1 MAGTFSYNKF
11 EKLKSRKQIELLF
24 AKGKSISSFP
34 VKVFYLPVE
43 HTPVH
48 PVQVGVGVSARNF
61 KKAVDRNTIK
71 RRMREAY
78 RLHKLPL
85 HEHLI
90 TNQKSV
96 AVFILWIDKQLPTAA
111 ALQDLMPT
119 VLDNLIKQLGCK

>member
-24 AKGKSISSFP
+24 AQGKSISSFP
-34 VKVFYLPVE
+34 VKVFYLPVDNS
-43 HTPVH
+43 PLH

-71 RRMREAY
+71 RRLREAY

-85 HEHLI
+85 HEHLMAQ
-90 TNQKSV
+90 QKSV
-96 AVFILWIDKQLPTAA
+96 AVFILWIDKQLPTTE
-111 ALQDLMPT
+111 ALQDLMPA
-119 VLDNLIKQLGCK
+119 VVEKLIKQLG

>member
-24 AKGKSISSFP
+24 AQGKSISSFP

-43 HTPVH
+43 HTPEH

-90 TNQKSV
+90 AKQKSV
-96 AVFILWIDKQLPTAA
+96 AVFILWIDKQLPTTA
-111 ALQDLMPT
+111 ALQELMPA
-119 VLDNLIKQLGCK
+119 VIEKLIKQLG

>member
-24 AKGKSISSFP
+24 AQGKSISSFP
-34 VKVFYLPVE
+34 VKVYYLPVE
-43 HTPVH
+43 HTPEH

-90 TNQKSV
+90 AQQKSV
-96 AVFILWIDKQLPTAA
+96 AVCILWIDKQLPTTA

-119 VLDNLIKQLGCK
+119 VIEKLIKQLG

>member
-1 MAGTFSYNKF
+1 MAATFSYNKF

-24 AKGKSISSFP
+24 AKGKSISAFP

-43 HTPVH
+43 NTPMH

-85 HEHLI
+85 HEHLVAQ
-90 TNQKSV
+90 QKSV
-96 AVFILWIDKQLPTAA
+96 AVFILWIDKQMPTTA
-111 ALQDLMPT
+111 ALQDLMPA
-119 VLDNLIKQLGCK
+119 VIEKLIKQLG

>member
-24 AKGKSISSFP
+24 AKGKSISAFP

-43 HTPVH
+43 HTPEH

-85 HEHLI
+85 HEQLVAQ
-90 TNQKSV
+90 QKSV
-96 AVFILWIDKQLPTAA
+96 AVFILWIDKQIPTTA

-119 VLDNLIKQLGCK
+119 VIEKLIKQLG

>member
-1 MAGTFSYNKF
+1 MAATFSYNKF

-24 AKGKSISSFP
+24 AKGKSIASFP

-85 HEHLI
+85 HEHLVAQ
-90 TNQKSV
+90 QKSV
-96 AVFILWIDKQLPTAA
+96 VVFILWIDKQMPTTA

-119 VLDNLIKQLGCK
+119 VIEKLIKQLG

>member
-24 AKGKSISSFP
+24 AKGKSISAFP

-43 HTPVH
+43 NTPMH

-85 HEHLI
+85 HEHLVAQ
-90 TNQKSV
+90 QKSV
-96 AVFILWIDKQLPTAA
+96 AVFILWIDKQMPTTA
-111 ALQDLMPT
+111 ALQDLMPA
-119 VLDNLIKQLGCK
+119 VIEKLIKQLG

>member
-1 MAGTFSYNKF
+1 MVGTFSYNKF

-24 AKGKSISSFP
+24 AQGKSISSFP

-43 HTPVH
+43 HTPEH

-90 TNQKSV
+90 AKQKSV

-111 ALQDLMPT
+111 ALQDLMPG
-119 VLDNLIKQLGCK
+119 VLEKLIKQLG

>member
-24 AKGKSISSFP
+24 AKGKSISAFP
-34 VKVFYLPVE
+34 VKVFYLPVD

-85 HEHLI
+85 HEHLVAQ
-90 TNQKSV
+90 QKSV
-96 AVFILWIDKQLPTAA
+96 AVFILWIDKQMPTTL

-119 VLDNLIKQLGCK
+119 VIEKLIKQLG

>member
-24 AKGKSISSFP
+24 AQGKSISSFP

-43 HTPVH
+43 HTPEH

-85 HEHLI
+85 HEHLVAA
-90 TNQKSV
+90 QKSV
-96 AVFILWIDKQLPTAA
+96 AVFILWIDKQLPTSA

-119 VLDNLIKQLGCK
+119 VIEKLIKQLG

>member
-24 AKGKSISSFP
+24 AQGKSISSFP
-34 VKVFYLPVE
+34 VKVFYLPVDNS
-43 HTPVH
+43 PLH

-71 RRMREAY
+71 RRLREAY

-85 HEHLI
+85 HEHLMAQ
-90 TNQKSV
+90 QKSV
-96 AVFILWIDKQLPTAA
+96 AVFILWIDKQLPPTE
-111 ALQDLMPT
+111 ALQDLMPA
-119 VLDNLIKQLGCK
+119 VVEKLIKQLG

>member
-1 MAGTFSYNKF
+1 MAATFSYNKF

-24 AKGKSISSFP
+24 AKGKTIAAFP
-34 VKVFYLPVE
+34 VKVFYLTVE

-85 HEHLI
+85 HEHLVAQ
-90 TNQKSV
+90 QKSV
-96 AVFILWIDKQLPTAA
+96 VVFILWIDKQMPTTA

-119 VLDNLIKQLGCK
+119 VIEKLIKQLG

>member
-71 RRMREAY
+71 RHMREAY

-96 AVFILWIDKQLPTAA
+96 AVFILWIDKQLPTTA

-119 VLDNLIKQLGCK
+119 VIEKLIKQLG

>member
-24 AKGKSISSFP
+24 AKGKSIAVFP
-34 VKVFYLPVE
+34 VKVFFLPVE

-85 HEHLI
+85 HEHLVAQ
-90 TNQKSV
+90 QKSV
-96 AVFILWIDKQLPTAA
+96 AVFILWIDKQMPTTA
-111 ALQDLMPT
+111 ALQELMPA
-119 VLDNLIKQLGCK
+119 VIEKLIKQLG

>member
-24 AKGKSISSFP
+24 AKGKSISAFP
-34 VKVFYLPVE
+34 VKVFYLPVD
-43 HTPVH
+43 HTPMH

-85 HEHLI
+85 HEHLVAQ
-90 TNQKSV
+90 QKSV
-96 AVFILWIDKQLPTAA
+96 AVFILWIDKQMPASA
-111 ALQDLMPT
+111 VLQDLMPA
-119 VLDNLIKQLGCK
+119 VIEKIIKQLG

>member
-1 MAGTFSYNKF
+1 MTGTFSYNKF

-24 AKGKSISSFP
+24 AKGKSISAFP
-34 VKVFYLPVE
+34 VKVFYLPVD

-85 HEHLI
+85 HEHLVAQ
-90 TNQKSV
+90 QKSV
-96 AVFILWIDKQLPTAA
+96 AVFILWIDKQMPTTA
-111 ALQDLMPT
+111 ALQDLMPA
-119 VLDNLIKQLGCK
+119 VIEKLIKQLG

>member
-24 AKGKSISSFP
+24 AQGKSISSFP

-43 HTPVH
+43 HTPEH

-85 HEHLI
+85 HEYLK
-90 TNQKSV
+90 TEQKSV
-96 AVFILWIDKQLPTAA
+96 AVFILWIDKQLPTTA
-111 ALQDLMPT
+111 ALNDLMPT
-119 VLDNLIKQLGCK
+119 VVEKLIKQLG

>member
-24 AKGKSISSFP
+24 AQGKSISSFP
-34 VKVFYLPVE
+34 VKVFYLPVDNS
-43 HTPVH
+43 PLH

-85 HEHLI
+85 HEHLMAQ
-90 TNQKSV
+90 QKSV
-96 AVFILWIDKQLPTAA
+96 AVFILWIDKQLPTTE
-111 ALQDLMPT
+111 ALQDLMPA
-119 VLDNLIKQLGCK
+119 VVEKLIKQLG

>member
-24 AKGKSISSFP
+24 AQGKSISSFP
-34 VKVFYLPVE
+34 VKVFYIPVE
-43 HTPVH
+43 YTPEH

-85 HEHLI
+85 HEHLMVA
-90 TNQKSV
+90 QKSV
-96 AVFILWIDKQLPTAA
+96 AVFILWIDKQLPTTE
-111 ALQDLMPT
+111 ALQDLMPA
-119 VLDNLIKQLGCK
+119 VLEKLIKQLE

>member
-85 HEHLI
+85 HEHLVAQ
-90 TNQKSV
+90 QKSV
-96 AVFILWIDKQLPTAA
+96 AVFILWIDKQMPTTA

-119 VLDNLIKQLGCK
+119 VIEKLIKQLG

>member
-24 AKGKSISSFP
+24 AQGKSISSFP

-96 AVFILWIDKQLPTAA
+96 AVFILWIDKQLPTTA
-111 ALQDLMPT
+111 ALEDLMPG
-119 VLDNLIKQLGCK
+119 VLEKLIKQLG

>member
-24 AKGKSISSFP
+24 AKGKSISAFP
-34 VKVFYLPVE
+34 VKVFYLPVD

-61 KKAVDRNTIK
+61 KKAVDLNTIK

-78 RLHKLPL
+78 RLHKLPI
-85 HEHLI
+85 HEHLVAQ
-90 TNQKSV
+90 QKSV
-96 AVFILWIDKQLPTAA
+96 AVFILWIDKQMPTTA
-111 ALQDLMPT
+111 ALQDLMPA
-119 VLDNLIKQLGCK
+119 VIEKLIKQLG

>member
-1 MAGTFSYNKF
+1 MSATFSYNKF

-24 AKGKSISSFP
+24 AKGKSISAFP
-34 VKVFYLPVE
+34 VKVFYLPID

-71 RRMREAY
+71 RRLREAY

-85 HEHLI
+85 HQHLL
-90 TNQKSV
+90 TEQKSV
-96 AVFILWIDKQLPTAA
+96 AVFILWIDKQIPTSA

-119 VLDNLIKQLGCK
+119 VIEKLIKQLG

>member
-24 AKGKSISSFP
+24 AQGKSISSFP

-43 HTPVH
+43 HTPLH
-48 PVQVGVGVSARNF
+48 PIQVGVGVSARNF

-85 HEHLI
+85 HAHLMAE
-90 TNQKSV
+90 QKSV
-96 AVFILWIDKQLPTAA
+96 AVFILWIDKQLPTTA
-111 ALQDLMPT
+111 ALQDLMPA
-119 VLDNLIKQLGCK
+119 VVEKLIKQLG

>member
-24 AKGKSISSFP
+24 AKGKSISAFP
-34 VKVFYLPVE
+34 VKVFYLHVD

-85 HEHLI
+85 HEHLVAQ
-90 TNQKSV
+90 QKSV
-96 AVFILWIDKQLPTAA
+96 AVFILWIDKQMPTTA
-111 ALQDLMPT
+111 ALQELMPA
-119 VLDNLIKQLGCK
+119 VIEKLIKQLG

>member
-24 AKGKSISSFP
+24 AKGKSIASFP

-85 HEHLI
+85 HEHLVAQ
-90 TNQKSV
+90 QKTV
-96 AVFILWIDKQLPTAA
+96 VVFILWIDKQMPTTAA
-111 ALQDLMPT
+111 LKDLMPT
-119 VLDNLIKQLGCK
+119 VIEKLIKQLA

>member
-1 MAGTFSYNKF
+1 MTGTFSYNKF

-24 AKGKSISSFP
+24 AKGKSISAFP

-43 HTPVH
+43 NTPMH
-48 PVQVGVGVSARNF
+48 PVKVGVGVSARNF

-85 HEHLI
+85 HEHLVAQ
-90 TNQKSV
+90 QKSV
-96 AVFILWIDKQLPTAA
+96 AVFILWIDKQMPTTA
-111 ALQDLMPT
+111 ALQDLMPA
-119 VLDNLIKQLGCK
+119 VIEKLIKQLG

>member
-24 AKGKSISSFP
+24 AQGKSISSFP
-34 VKVFYLPVE
+34 VKVFYLQVE
-43 HTPVH
+43 HTPEH

-85 HEHLI
+85 HEYLMAE
-90 TNQKSV
+90 QKSV
-96 AVFILWIDKQLPTAA
+96 TVFILWIDKQLPTTS
-111 ALQDLMPT
+111 ALQDLMPV
-119 VLDNLIKQLGCK
+119 VLEKLIKQLG

>member
-1 MAGTFSYNKF
+1 MAGTFSFNKF

-24 AKGKSISSFP
+24 AQGKSISSFP

-43 HTPVH
+43 HTPEH

-90 TNQKSV
+90 AKQKSV
-96 AVFILWIDKQLPTAA
+96 AVFILWIDKQLPTTA
-111 ALQDLMPT
+111 ALQDLMPG
-119 VLDNLIKQLGCK
+119 VLEKLIKQLG

>member
-24 AKGKSISSFP
+24 AKGKSISAFP
-34 VKVFYLPVE
+34 AKVFYLPVD

-85 HEHLI
+85 HEHLVAQ
-90 TNQKSV
+90 QKSV
-96 AVFILWIDKQLPTAA
+96 AVFILWIDKQMPTTA
-111 ALQDLMPT
+111 ALQELMPA
-119 VLDNLIKQLGCK
+119 VIEKLIKQLG

>member
-24 AKGKSISSFP
+24 AKGKSISAFP
-34 VKVFYLPVE
+34 VKVFYLPID
-43 HTPVH
+43 HTPLH
-48 PVQVGVGVSARNF
+48 PVQVGVGVSARHF

-85 HEHLI
+85 HDHLVAE
-90 TNQKSV
+90 QKSV
-96 AVFILWIDKQLPTAA
+96 AVFILWIDKQIPSTA
-111 ALQDLMPT
+111 LVQDLMPT
-119 VLDNLIKQLGCK
+119 VIEKLIKQLG

>member
-24 AKGKSISSFP
+24 AKGKSISAFP
-34 VKVFYLPVE
+34 VKVFYLPID
-43 HTPVH
+43 HTPLH

-85 HEHLI
+85 HDHLVAE
-90 TNQKSV
+90 QKSV
-96 AVFILWIDKQLPTAA
+96 AVFILWIDKQIPTTAVV
-111 ALQDLMPT
+111 QNLMPT
-119 VLDNLIKQLGCK
+119 VIEKLIKQLG

>member
-1 MAGTFSYNKF
+1 MVGTFSYNKF

-24 AKGKSISSFP
+24 AKGKSISAFP

-85 HEHLI
+85 HEHLVAQ
-90 TNQKSV
+90 QKSV
-96 AVFILWIDKQLPTAA
+96 AVFILWIDKQMPTTA
-111 ALQDLMPT
+111 ALQDLMPA
-119 VLDNLIKQLGCK
+119 VIEKLIKQLG

>member
-24 AKGKSISSFP
+24 AKGKSISAFP
-34 VKVFYLPVE
+34 VKVFYLPVD

-48 PVQVGVGVSARNF
+48 PAQVGVGVSARNF

-85 HEHLI
+85 HEHLVAQ
-90 TNQKSV
+90 QKSV
-96 AVFILWIDKQLPTAA
+96 AVFILWIDKQMPTTA
-111 ALQDLMPT
+111 ALQELMPA
-119 VLDNLIKQLGCK
+119 VIEKLIKQLG

>member
-85 HEHLI
+85 HEHLMAE
-90 TNQKSV
+90 QKSV

-119 VLDNLIKQLGCK
+119 VVEKLIKQLG